1 MRRAAAVAMGGVLA
15 AACTDYDLRL
25 RDKDERGAPDTAGI
39 DWGDDTAPPDTGDSG
54 TPGDSGNT
62 GPDEPD
68 EPGAATA
75 INYVHTARTLYAWDS
90 FSGLV
95 RVGDFSEGGGFAEEI
110 TDIAID
116 ADGHMMA
123 VSFTTLYRVDAQ
135 TAALTA
141 VASLPGSTFA
151 GLAFAG
157 DGTLIGA
164 ADGLWRIDPTSGAA
178 TPLPGTSGLQTS
190 GDVVGLPDGQLYWT
204 TVGSSG
210 DDLYVVDP
218 ASGSVQRVGPISESG
233 LWGVGYT
240 EDRLYGF
247 SSAGLVVEID
257 PATAAVTDTFP
268 LAGTWWGATT
278 NPVRWE

>member
-1 MRRAAAVAMGGVLA
+1 MRRMHGLVFAVVAAG
-15 AACTDYDLRL
+15 CTDYDLRL
-25 RDKDERGAPDTAGI
+25 RDKSPRGGRDSADIEWTEDTA
-39 DWGDDTAPPDTGDSG
+39 APDTGDTG
-54 TPGDSGNT
+54 TPSDSGNT
-62 GPDEPD
+62 GPDD
-68 EPGAATA
+68 TDDPGVATA
-75 INYVHTARTLYAWDS
+75 VNYVHTARTLYAWDA

-95 RVGDFSEGGGFAEEI
+95 RVGDFSEGGGFADDI

-116 ADGHMMA
+116 ADGRMMA
-123 VSFTTLYRVDAQ
+123 VSFTTLYRVDAA

-141 VASLPGSTFA
+141 VAPLPGGSFA

-164 ADGLWRIDPTSGAA
+164 GDGLWRIDPATGAA
-178 TPLPGTSGLQTS
+178 TVLPGTAGITTS

-204 TVGSSG
+204 TLGSAG
-210 DDLYVVDP
+210 DDLYTVDP
-218 ASGSVQRVGPISESG
+218 STGAAQRVGAIAESG
-233 LWGVGYT
+233 LWGIGYT
-240 EDRLYGF
+240 DERLYGF

-257 PATAAVTDTFP
+257 PATAAVTDTVP